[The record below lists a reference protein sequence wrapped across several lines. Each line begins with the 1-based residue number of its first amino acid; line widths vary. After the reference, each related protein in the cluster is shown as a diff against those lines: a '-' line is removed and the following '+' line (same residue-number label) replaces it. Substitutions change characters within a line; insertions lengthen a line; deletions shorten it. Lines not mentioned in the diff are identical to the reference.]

1 MFFTKLWHTSI
12 FFLLSRKGVCTKLSR
27 GYESPQM
34 SPKPGLQIPL
44 QACFRQPELRE
55 AGLKLWH
62 PENGNLPDWVC
73 LHSAAQSCA
82 WCLVTFLDT
91 ASLGIHR
98 QDESLLCVLR
108 CRASSNDIEMLKGWA
123 LVAKLQVMAL

>member
-1 MFFTKLWHTSI
+1 MFFTKMWRTSI
-12 FFLLSRKGVCTKLSR
+12 FFLLSRERVCTKLSR

-82 WCLVTFLDT
+82 WCSVTFLDT
-91 ASLGIHR
+91 AS
-98 QDESLLCVLR
+98 
-108 CRASSNDIEMLKGWA
+108 RASIVKMKVFSASCAAGPAQMILKC
-123 LVAKLQVMAL
+123 